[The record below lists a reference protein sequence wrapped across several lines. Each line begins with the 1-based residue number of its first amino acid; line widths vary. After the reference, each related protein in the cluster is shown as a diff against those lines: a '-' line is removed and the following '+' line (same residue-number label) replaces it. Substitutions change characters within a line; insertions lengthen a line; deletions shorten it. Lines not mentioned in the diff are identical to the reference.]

1 MIVKASQ
8 AIELLKGYAPDEE
21 IYIMWWDSDI
31 TEMYG
36 EDKMTTEQWNSVVSH
51 MEQDNLGSGDVS
63 EYLIYKLREFNLIE
77 DGE

>member
-31 TEMYG
+31 TEMYLD
-36 EDKMTTEQWNSVVSH
+36 DKVSKDEWNDVVAD
-51 MEQDNLGSGDVS
+51 MENNNVGSEDVS
-63 EYLIYKLREFNLIE
+63 EYIIHKVG
-77 DGE
+77 DVA

>member
-31 TEMYG
+31 IEMYLDDKVS
-36 EDKMTTEQWNSVVSH
+36 EDKWNDVVADMENNSV
-51 MEQDNLGSGDVS
+51 GSEDVS
-63 EYLIYKLREFNLIE
+63 EYIIDKV
-77 DGE
+77 GEVA